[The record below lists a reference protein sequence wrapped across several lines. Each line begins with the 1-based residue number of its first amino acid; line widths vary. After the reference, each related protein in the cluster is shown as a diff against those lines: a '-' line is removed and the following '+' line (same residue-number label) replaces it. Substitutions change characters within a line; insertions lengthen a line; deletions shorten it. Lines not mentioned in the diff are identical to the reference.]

1 MKASG
6 FNIVSLFHESAERYP
21 DRMAIADKNGQISF
35 SQLQKRII
43 HCAEHFQKKGLKP
56 GDRVLV
62 FVPMSI
68 DLYVQVL
75 ALYHV
80 GCTAVFLDEWVS
92 IKRLTVCCE
101 IAKCR
106 GFIGIPMARLI
117 GFFVGAIRSIPL
129 HFKSD
134 TGRFDN
140 AVKTKMSNPLVID
153 STSETAL
160 ITFTTGSTGTPKAA
174 KRTHDFLRAQF
185 DALIEK
191 IQPSDDDIDMPVLPI
206 VLMINLGCGIPSVI
220 ANWRSGKPEKMNP
233 EIIWQQIN
241 QHGVNRITS
250 SPYFLKRLAEYAL
263 SEKKDTGFMRKL
275 FTGGAPVYPKDAT
288 VITKGFGAARFEI
301 VYGSTEA
308 EPISSIDGKRL
319 AQQISLVQDGGLLV
333 GNPYHRCEVKI
344 ISWRDE
350 SIACS
355 NSDQLNQLELP
366 KGKIGEII
374 VRGDHVLREYFNNDE
389 ALKRNKIMWD
399 DICWH
404 RTGDSGFLNDRGELF
419 LTGRAANLF
428 KHEGKLVAPFIYEYE
443 LLQIDG
449 IEIGTLLQLNNEIH
463 YFIELKSGASRQNVE
478 HTIKAMWPSPDKIHV
493 LDKMPRDKR
502 HHSKIE
508 YGVLRIMRA

>member
-1 MKASG
+1 MNASG
-6 FNIVSLFHESAERYP
+6 FNIVSLFHESAARFPE
-21 DRMAIADKNGQISF
+21 RMAIADKNGQISF
-35 SQLQKRII
+35 AQLQKRII
-43 HCAEHFQKKGLKP
+43 NCAEHFQKKGLKP

-75 ALYHV
+75 ALYHI

-106 GFIGIPMARLI
+106 GFIGIPLARFI
-117 GFFVGAIRSIPL
+117 GFFVGAIRAIPL

-134 TGRFDN
+134 TSRFDK
-140 AVKTKMSNPLVID
+140 ALTAKMSNPLVID
-153 STSETAL
+153 SNSETAL

-191 IQPSDDDIDMPVLPI
+191 IQPAADDVDMPVLPI
-206 VLMINLGCGIPSVI
+206 ILMINLGCGIPSVI
-220 ANWRSGKPEKMNP
+220 ANWKSGKPEKMNP
-233 EIIWQQIN
+233 DIIWQQIN
-241 QHGVNRITS
+241 TYGVNRITS
-250 SPYFLKRLAEYAL
+250 SPYFLKRIAESAN
-263 SEKKDTGFMRKL
+263 SKKADTGFMRKL
-275 FTGGAPVYPKDAT
+275 FTGGAPVYPKDAAI
-288 VITKGFGAARFEI
+288 ITRGFGHARFEI

-308 EPISSIDGKRL
+308 EPISAIDGNTL
-319 AQQISLVQDGGLLV
+319 SQQLSLMDDGGLLV
-333 GNPYHRCEVKI
+333 GKPYHRCEVKI
-344 ISWRDE
+344 IIWKDE

-366 KGKIGEII
+366 QGQIGEII
-374 VRGDHVLREYFNNDE
+374 VHGDHVLREYFNNDE

-404 RTGDSGFLNDRGELF
+404 RTGDSGFLNDKGELL

-428 KHEGKLVAPFIYEYE
+428 VHEGKLVAPFIYEYE
-443 LLQIDG
+443 LQQIEG
-449 IEIGTLLQLNNEIH
+449 VEIGTLLQLKKEIH
-463 YFIELKSGASRQNVE
+463 YFIELKSGANRQNVE
-478 HTIKAMWPSPDKIHV
+478 MAIKAMWPAPDKVHV